1 MSNLT
6 DALIAAKLMGNGGGG
21 GGGGLPPISTETVT
35 TFDEDVEIE
44 EGGSAGAATQA
55 VGVGENVT
63 VSWAGTTYSCVT
75 SEVSEGGQTAVVFG
89 NLSIA
94 GMGEDTG
101 EPFLFIQMQSQG
113 MVGYNIL
120 SSVPDGTY
128 HVTVSAVTQSP
139 AEGSILIVE
148 NGEWAEKGIED
159 CLPTLPSVKRIGGYI
174 NSTVTIA
181 ANAGATL
188 SFTASNSVS
197 GHYEFLHGFIANGE
211 NDVRP
216 LIFGYGGM
224 SDGVISITAH
234 NASSSSI
241 TLTSGQAY
249 LDAWYVKMDEA

>member
-1 MSNLT
+1 MSDLMN
-6 DALIAAKLMGNGGGG
+6 ALIAAKLMGNGGGG
-21 GGGGLPPISTETVT
+21 GGGGLPPITTETVT

-44 EGGSAGAATQA
+44 EGGSSGAATQA

-89 NLSIA
+89 NLSIV

-113 MVGYNIL
+113 MVGYDIL
-120 SSVPDGTY
+120 SSAPDGTY
-128 HVTVSAVTQSP
+128 HVTVSVVTQSP

-148 NGEWAEKGIED
+148 NGEWAEKSIED
-159 CLPTLPSVKRIGGYI
+159 CLPTLPIVKRIGGYI

-188 SFTASNSVS
+188 LFTANDSVS
-197 GHYEFLHGFIANGE
+197 GSYEFLHGFIANGE

-216 LIFGYGGM
+216 LIFGYGGL
-224 SDGVISITAH
+224 SNGVIQITAH
-234 NASSSSI
+234 NVSSSSI

>member
-6 DALIAAKLMGNGGGG
+6 DAIIAAKLVGGSGGSGGGS
-21 GGGGLPPISTETVT
+21 GLPEIRTETT
-35 TFDEDVEIE
+35 TILAEQSVAFSKDQ
-44 EGGSAGAATQA
+44 GGMYIAGVSGQYPIN
-55 VGVGENVT
+55 VGDSIT
-63 VSWAGTTYSCVT
+63 VNWDGTTYECIVGEMMGYT
-75 SEVSEGGQTAVVFG
+75 MWG
-89 NLSIA
+89 NLAIA
-94 GMGEDTG
+94 GGSPDTG
-101 EPFLFIQMQSQG
+101 EPFCMVTGEEG
-113 MVGYNIL
+113 MEMYAASGESHTVELISTTYN
-120 SSVPDGTY
+120 P
-128 HVTVSAVTQSP
+128 P
-139 AEGSILIVE
+139 AGSILIVE
-148 NGEWAEKGIED
+148 NGEWAEKSIED

-188 SFTASNSVS
+188 SFTANDSVS

-216 LIFGYGGM
+216 LIFGYGGLNN
-224 SDGVISITAH
+224 GVIRITAH